1 MQQASNQSANAA
13 NAANA
18 DIGAS
23 LRATMA
29 ELVAARVPHPEI
41 AATKGAVRTWQNRR
55 FARTYTDFSR
65 NPRYRAAV
73 EFFLHEL
80 YGDRDM
86 TARDADLARVLPM
99 MIKMLPAVALQTVR
113 DALAFEAHSER
124 LDAEVARCLGHRSLD
139 LASYGD
145 AFRACGRREE
155 REEQVRCVSQ
165 IGRALDRTTR
175 WPLIGTTLKLM
186 RAPARAAGMAK
197 LQEFLEGGYG
207 AFKQMNGAEEFLVT
221 IAKRETTVVERLFAG
236 HPRPFDLEE
245 PA

>member
-1 MQQASNQSANAA
+1 MQQDSSNGDS
-13 NAANA
+13 A

-29 ELVAARVPHPEI
+29 ELVSARVAHPEI
-41 AATKGAVRTWQNRR
+41 AAAKRTVRTWQNQR
-55 FARTYTDFSR
+55 FARTYADLSR

-73 EFFLHEL
+73 EFFLTEL

-86 TARDADLARVLPM
+86 SGRDADLARVLPM

-124 LDAEVARCLGHRSLD
+124 LDAEVARRLGHRPLD
-139 LASYGD
+139 LDSYGD
-145 AFRACGRREE
+145 AFRACGRRTE
-155 REEQVRCVSQ
+155 REDQVRCVAQ

-197 LQEFLEGGYG
+197 LQEFLESGYA
-207 AFKQMNGAEEFLVT
+207 AFKQMHGAEEFLAT
-221 IAKRETTVVERLFAG
+221 IAKRETAVVERLFAG

-245 PA
+245 SA